1 MSSVVMVTGV
11 SSGIGKAVAKQLLQ
25 NSYEVVGLSR
35 RCAEELK
42 ESFADRF
49 VQEYIDLSDLNALK
63 DHFPILVKR
72 YTDVD
77 AIVFCAGYGRFGN
90 LEEFSFDQIT
100 EMVNTNRFSPYQ
112 A

>member
-49 VQEYIDLSDLNALK
+49 VQEYIDLSDIIIGRITMRKLHLVVKFGFHHTKRNNSYLNSIRRTFA
-63 DHFPILVKR
+63 P
-72 YTDVD
+72 
-77 AIVFCAGYGRFGN
+77 
-90 LEEFSFDQIT
+90 Q
-100 EMVNTNRFSPYQ
+100 
-112 A
+112 